1 MVEERCA
8 ITTRAAPSFL
18 RVGHLDLFA
27 RRAEAGRAEALG
39 ELEAL
44 VEHALFR
51 EFPGV
56 RPGAPL
62 PERAAGLL
70 EAAADKIAAMV
81 AEWMRVGY
89 AQGNFNADNCLVGGR
104 TMDYGPFGFMERY
117 DAQVSGV
124 YPAQGCSAKRVG
136 APWLHTGVTR
146 ETAFND

>member
-1 MVEERCA
+1 MVEEPCA
-8 ITTRAAPSFL
+8 ITTRVAPSFL

-27 RRAEAGRAEALG
+27 RRAEAGRAGALG

-89 AQGNFNADNCLVGGR
+89 AQGNFNADNCLVGGATGAIGR
-104 TMDYGPFGFMERY
+104 SVGCMQSVTMQFVE
-117 DAQVSGV
+117 GV
-124 YPAQGCSAKRVG
+124 HSLQLAVQHACEAEG
-136 APWLHTGVTR
+136 A
-146 ETAFND
+146 AA